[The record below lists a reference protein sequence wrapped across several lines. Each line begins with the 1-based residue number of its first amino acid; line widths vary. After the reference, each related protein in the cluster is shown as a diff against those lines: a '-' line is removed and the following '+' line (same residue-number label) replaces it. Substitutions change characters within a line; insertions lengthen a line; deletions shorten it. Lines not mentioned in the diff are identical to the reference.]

1 MSDNNDKKVDGIKKL
16 SKEELK
22 KSRQIVLDSIG
33 EVERSASAEIKPST
47 DKSLKKM
54 DSIFARDV
62 KGGKLEKLAKDKI
75 AKPALEKKD
84 IEQPPQISESK
95 KKKWR
100 EEIKKLIPSSD
111 KETVE
116 EKSGSQQ
123 SKIAGVEPRLT
134 PDFDSKILTFDS
146 LVQLKKKNEL
156 MKISGKKI
164 VKPGKV
170 DSVKIK
176 PDQDFKPSKI
186 KKTPLSDAEK
196 RALKEKHLEKVKQ
209 ARERE
214 KRKKIEQI
222 QYQKKMAEKR
232 ARQARRKQKIKVAW
246 KNFLNFF
253 VRLSYQIKI
262 TSKQTIYIILVAL
275 VLGLLFY
282 SILAILIIKFD
293 VDNNLARKITKIFP
307 VPAFITKGGIVPYYT
322 YKDLKANMAANFN
335 TADELEQGVKLA
347 IAKNL
352 VISNLA
358 AKYNLPVI
366 DLNNEE
372 LKQEIDEK
380 IVYDQEVNQVAIN
393 RINKVNQMIDKNGD
407 FVRIANKYGD
417 EQGQVNINKENEDSY
432 SFSQAVKN
440 LAVNEISNIVV
451 TPEGY
456 YIFRCYD
463 KADDFI
469 ALSYVFINAKVL
481 SQYLE
486 EAISNFKIWSLVN

>member
-1 MSDNNDKKVDGIKKL
+1 
-16 SKEELK
+16 
-22 KSRQIVLDSIG
+22 
-33 EVERSASAEIKPST
+33 
-47 DKSLKKM
+47 
-54 DSIFARDV
+54 
-62 KGGKLEKLAKDKI
+62 
-75 AKPALEKKD
+75 
-84 IEQPPQISESK
+84 
-95 KKKWR
+95 
-100 EEIKKLIPSSD
+100 
-111 KETVE
+111 
-116 EKSGSQQ
+116 
-123 SKIAGVEPRLT
+123 
-134 PDFDSKILTFDS
+134 
-146 LVQLKKKNEL
+146 
-156 MKISGKKI
+156 
-164 VKPGKV
+164 
-170 DSVKIK
+170 
-176 PDQDFKPSKI
+176 
-186 KKTPLSDAEK
+186 
-196 RALKEKHLEKVKQ
+196 
-209 ARERE
+209 
-214 KRKKIEQI
+214 
-222 QYQKKMAEKR
+222 
-232 ARQARRKQKIKVAW
+232 
-246 KNFLNFF
+246 
-253 VRLSYQIKI
+253 
-262 TSKQTIYIILVAL
+262 
-275 VLGLLFY
+275 
-282 SILAILIIKFD
+282 
-293 VDNNLARKITKIFP
+293 
-307 VPAFITKGGIVPYYT
+307 
-322 YKDLKANMAANFN
+322 MAANFN